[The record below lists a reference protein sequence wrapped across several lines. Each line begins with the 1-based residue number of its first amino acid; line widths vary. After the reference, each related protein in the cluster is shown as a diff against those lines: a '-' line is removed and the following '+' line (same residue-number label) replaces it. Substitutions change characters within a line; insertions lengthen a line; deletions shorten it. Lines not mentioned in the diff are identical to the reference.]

1 MYRSAG
7 AVCSRAR
14 ARARYTDRYKLFNL
28 RMNGEILPGTQT
40 KEEEEEKE
48 AEKVEGKRRR
58 GSPSPLLACKRKSPK
73 STSNESLSRFA
84 AARPAT
90 CPGVKKAE
98 EEAAAAAKE
107 DQEIVGKRAIRF
119 HYPSLAATSMLP
131 VTHKFTS
138 SSRRYYPAAL
148 SCVRARDARAGGTG
162 GAATRGG
169 EGGAGGRGKEAAT
182 VRGARGC

>member
-1 MYRSAG
+1 
-7 AVCSRAR
+7 
-14 ARARYTDRYKLFNL
+14 
-28 RMNGEILPGTQT
+28 MNGEILPGTQT
-40 KEEEEEKE
+40 KEEEEE

-58 GSPSPLLACKRKSPK
+58 GSPSPLLPCKRKSPK
-73 STSNESLSRFA
+73 STSNESLSRFAA

-148 SCVRARDARAGGTG
+148 SCVRARCTGRRNRRSGNAR
-162 GAATRGG
+162 REKEEQG
-169 EGGAGGRGKEAAT
+169 EGERK
-182 VRGARGC
+182 R

>member
-1 MYRSAG
+1 M
-7 AVCSRAR
+7 
-14 ARARYTDRYKLFNL
+14 
-28 RMNGEILPGTQT
+28 
-40 KEEEEEKE
+40 
-48 AEKVEGKRRR
+48 EGKRRR
-58 GSPSPLLACKRKSPK
+58 GSPSPLLPCKRKSPK

-148 SCVRARDARAGGTG
+148 SCVRARCTGRKNRRSGNAR
-162 GAATRGG
+162 R
-169 EGGAGGRGKEAAT
+169 RRRSRWKGKGSGD
-182 VRGARGC
+182 GARGPGLLISFYQPLSVTLISSFARASFINELGIFARPGYRHNQGMISLV